1 MKRYIIFS
9 ILLVTYLLTF
19 GQPDT
24 NSYVKGKVWIGLK
37 QPLKSVNK
45 QEFKRALKAGAKDTL
60 LSDLCTV
67 RKVFNSDD
75 KNLGKIYELTY
86 KHEKELV
93 KHLKK
98 YKEYIDY
105 VEYIPKFQPDEN
117 QYTPNDFV
125 DDPDTLW
132 HIDHLG
138 LREAWYL
145 MQGIS
150 NRTKI
155 AIIDNGYDGDHEDLI
170 DNINFIESGAD
181 NNGNHG
187 TRVAGIAGMSTNNG
201 KGYCSVAGE
210 YCDLYCYYYYVG
222 DTVKIADNI
231 RDAVDR
237 GVRVINMSFRQVPW
251 CNPSQTMQLSIN
263 YAYNKG
269 VLVVA
274 SGGNC
279 NCNGCTGYQ
288 YPACYEHVM
297 SVAALIEDDTKRYNS
312 SYYDKIDISAPG
324 NNIVSTA
331 EDNSYSFTCNST
343 SAAAPIVSGV
353 ASLLFAINPI
363 FTPDE
368 VEYILEATAYD
379 IYQISKNQSYIDSLG
394 TGRVDA
400 YNSVLCAK
408 NLSSPLALTGPLD
421 GTYNKYFINIDNA
434 TTNGGVTI
442 HTKGIEI
449 DGPFEVR
456 SGDSFIIDNNITVS
470 CQ

>member
-1 MKRYIIFS
+1 M
-9 ILLVTYLLTF
+9 LVTYLLTF

-37 QPLKSVNK
+37 QPLKAVNK
-45 QEFKRALKAGAKDTL
+45 QEFKRTLKAEEKDTL
-60 LSDLCTV
+60 LFDLCTV

-75 KNLGKIYELTY
+75 KNLGKIYELSF

-105 VEYIPKFQPDEN
+105 VEYIPKFQPDED
-117 QYTPNDFV
+117 QYTPNDFI

-201 KGYCSVAGE
+201 KGYCSVSGE
-210 YCDLYCYYYYVG
+210 FSDLYLYFWG
-222 DTVKIADNI
+222 NPDDI
-231 RDAVDR
+231 RDAADR
-237 GVRVINMSFRQVPW
+237 GCRVINMSFRHGYSPL
-251 CNPSQTMQLSIN
+251 QTYINAIN
-263 YAYNKG
+263 YAYNKD
-269 VLVVA
+269 VLMIA

-279 NCNGCTGYQ
+279 TFPDTVNPCIHYQ
-288 YPACYEHVM
+288 YPACYDHVM
-297 SVAALIEDDTKRYNS
+297 SIAALIEDDTKRYNS

-379 IYQISKNQSYIDSLG
+379 IYQISKNQPYIDSLG
-394 TGRVDA
+394 AGRVDA

>member
-1 MKRYIIFS
+1 M
-9 ILLVTYLLTF
+9 LVTYLLTF

-37 QPLKSVNK
+37 QPLKAVNK
-45 QEFKRALKAGAKDTL
+45 QEFKRTLKAEEKDTL
-60 LSDLCTV
+60 LFDLCTV

-75 KNLGKIYELTY
+75 KNLGKIYELSF

-105 VEYIPKFQPDEN
+105 VEYIPKFQPDED
-117 QYTPNDFV
+117 QYTPNDFI

-201 KGYCSVAGE
+201 KGYCSVAGL
-210 YCDLYCYYYYVG
+210 YSDLYLYRYNG
-222 DTVKIADNI
+222 PNNI
-231 RDAVDR
+231 RNAADR
-237 GVRVINMSFRQVPW
+237 GCRVLNMST
-251 CNPSQTMQLSIN
+251 CHGYSPSQTYINAIN

-269 VLVVA
+269 VLMVA

-279 NCNGCTGYQ
+279 THPDTVNPCEHYQ
-288 YPACYEHVM
+288 YPACYDHV
-297 SVAALIEDDTKRYNS
+297 VA
-312 SYYDKIDISAPG
+312 
-324 NNIVSTA
+324 
-331 EDNSYSFTCNST
+331 
-343 SAAAPIVSGV
+343 
-353 ASLLFAINPI
+353 
-363 FTPDE
+363 
-368 VEYILEATAYD
+368 
-379 IYQISKNQSYIDSLG
+379 
-394 TGRVDA
+394 
-400 YNSVLCAK
+400 
-408 NLSSPLALTGPLD
+408 
-421 GTYNKYFINIDNA
+421 NA
-434 TTNGGVTI
+434 VN
-442 HTKGIEI
+442 
-449 DGPFEVR
+449 
-456 SGDSFIIDNNITVS
+456 
-470 CQ
+470 

>member
-9 ILLVTYLLTF
+9 ILLVISLLTF

-37 QPLKSVNK
+37 QPLKAVNK

-67 RKVFNSDD
+67 KKVFNSND
-75 KNLGKIYELTY
+75 KNLRKIYELTFNN
-86 KHEKELV
+86 EKQLV
-93 KHLKK
+93 KHLEK

-105 VEYIPKFQPDEN
+105 VEYIPKPEIDED

-155 AIIDNGYDGDHEDLI
+155 AILDNGYDGDHEDLV
-170 DNINFIESGAD
+170 DNISYIESSAD

-187 TRVAGIAGMSTNNG
+187 TRVAGIAAMSTNNG
-201 KGYCSVAGE
+201 KGYCSVAGL
-210 YCDLYCYYYYVG
+210 YGDLYLYFVG
-222 DTVKIADNI
+222 ADNI
-231 RDAVDR
+231 RDAADR
-237 GVRVINMSFRQVPW
+237 GCRVINMSYRHGYSPL
-251 CNPSQTMQLSIN
+251 QTYINAIN

-269 VLVVA
+269 VLMVA

-279 NCNGCTGYQ
+279 THPDTTVNPCEQYQ
-288 YPACYEHVM
+288 YPACYDHVM
-297 SVAALIEDDTKRYNS
+297 SIASLEKDDTKNS
-312 SYYDKIDISAPG
+312 INPTSYYDKVDISAPG
-324 NNIVSTA
+324 TSITATA
-331 EDNSYSFTCNST
+331 ENNTYSYTACAT
-343 SAAAPIVSGV
+343 SVAAPIVGGV
-353 ASLLFAINPI
+353 ASLLFAINPV

-368 VEYILEATAYD
+368 VEHILESTAYD
-379 IYQISKNQSYIDSLG
+379 IYQIPDNDPYIGKLG
-394 TGRVDA
+394 AGRVDA
-400 YNSVLCAK
+400 YNAVSCAK
-408 NLSSPLALTGPLD
+408 SISNPLYLIGALN
-421 GTYNKYFINIDNA
+421 GTYNKYFIDIEDASVDNNV
-434 TTNGGVTI
+434 TIHSKGVTI
-442 HTKGIEI
+442 H
-449 DGPFEVR
+449 GPFEVEN
-456 SGDSFIIDNNITVS
+456 GNSFVIDNNVTIE
-470 CQ
+470 CP